1 MNFKRNFSLFSR
13 NEVNSHD
20 QNEIFDISSY
30 RRYYIDNEKLVDY
43 PEALVQ
49 MKMCN
54 ESVLKTHSFYR
65 FNQLDDYS
73 QNKGLREKIRQVKS
87 LIEKSKDE
95 NHSE

>member
-1 MNFKRNFSLFSR
+1 
-13 NEVNSHD
+13 
-20 QNEIFDISSY
+20 
-30 RRYYIDNEKLVDY
+30 
-43 PEALVQ
+43 

-54 ESVLKTHSFYR
+54 ESALKTHSFYR